1 MDILHKSNIALHIF
15 SGSIAL
21 ILGLI
26 ALLSKKGFKLHNT
39 SGNYFL
45 IFMSVVIFTGLIG
58 VFVYGRNA
66 FLLVITVLSGYVSFS
81 GYRIIKLKTN
91 IPKIFDMLVAL
102 LSLSVLIYFLYYFKS
117 IGLFWA
123 PIVTYSGAGALF
135 FIVTYDFCRY
145 LIPRKS
151 YEKYRVWIYE
161 HIYKMT
167 SAFSGLLAA
176 FIGTVFEEYQPH
188 SQYLPSALGML
199 IIFGFMIYTYR
210 KGLIKM
216 PN

>member
-1 MDILHKSNIALHIF
+1 MEMLHKSNILIHIIT
-15 SGSIAL
+15 GSIAL

-26 ALLSKKGFKLHNT
+26 ALLSKKGFKIHNT

-45 IFMSVVIFTGLIG
+45 GFMSIVIITGLIG

-66 FLLVITVLSGYVSFS
+66 FLLVITILSGYVSFS
-81 GYRIIKLKTN
+81 GYRILLLKSN
-91 IPKIFDMLVAL
+91 IPKLIDMTIAI
-102 LSLSVLIYFLYYFKS
+102 LSLLVLLYFLYYFKS
-117 IGLFWA
+117 IGFFWS

-145 LIPRKS
+145 LIPRKA
-151 YEKYRVWIYE
+151 YKKRRIWIYE

-176 FIGTVFEEYQPH
+176 FVGTVFDEYQPH

-199 IIFGFMIYTYR
+199 IIFGFMIYVYK
-210 KGLIKM
+210 KGLRKIPK
-216 PN
+216 